1 MEIINIILKHNKL
14 HLNENGAQ
22 VNIRLCLLCI
32 VDARCCLTA
41 IENLEV
47 LNEFQCASLQVLIVV
62 SEDILCRSRQTIIVG
77 EETVRLR
84 FKGIKDTFVATLLAF
99 EESDIGL
106 KQVSVEVLVKIIQE
120 LTGEHSNIG
129 MVLLGFGLKLN
140 ERYSEIVLRITQQV
154 NVY

>member
-41 IENLEV
+41 ID
-47 LNEFQCASLQVLIVV
+47 SLQVLIVV